1 MNAQTA
7 IDVLGKVLPLVL
19 DVASL
24 IPGVNIPVGAV
35 KVAEDVISIEQ
46 AAHTWLTTTPEGK
59 AVWAKIAGLS
69 EKFGGNV
76 SITPDG
82 YLHFSVAQAIDV
94 LERSDA

>member
-46 AAHTWLTTTPEGK
+46 AAHTWLTTTPEGQK
-59 AVWAKIAGLS
+59 VLARIEGLGVDL
-69 EKFGGNV
+69 GGSV
-76 SITPDG
+76 SISPSGQVT
-82 YLHFSVAQAIDV
+82 FTIAQAIDV
-94 LERSDA
+94 LERGDA